1 MQQQRFDIFHVS
13 TLQNRFEQWHV
24 ITLWIRFFKRR
35 LEVRA
40 LRGLQSS

>member
-40 LRGLQSS
+40 LRGL

>member
-24 ITLWIRFFKRR
+24 ITLWTRFFKRR

-40 LRGLQSS
+40 WRGL

>member
-13 TLQNRFEQWHV
+13 TLHNRFEQWHV
-24 ITLWIRFFKRR
+24 ITLWIHFFKRR

>member
-24 ITLWIRFFKRR
+24 ITLWTRFFKRR

-40 LRGLQSS
+40 LRGL